1 MKEGILLCFHGT
13 KSHEGVKDTNKL
25 LKTFKKENKKY
36 TIKIGYLEIRKPTIK
51 NQLDF
56 FFKRKFDNLLIIPA
70 MIFSGNHVTKDI
82 PKIVKNFKK
91 RYKNTPKIKFISP
104 LSKAKNFFNI
114 IQNNLFKILR
124 LLNKKKDYGL
134 IVVASYTINFKAISE
149 IKLLA
154 KKIAKKNKFSFYK
167 KILITL
173 NKEDLKQELSNLNLN
188 YKYIILPIFLFRG
201 KLLENLISVVKEK
214 NKKNQKKFI
223 LCNHLNNYKNIQN
236 LMQNL
241 IKSKIT

>member
-1 MKEGILLCFHGT
+1 MKEGILLCCHGT
-13 KSHEGVKDTNKL
+13 KSNEGIKDTNKL
-25 LKTFKKENKKY
+25 LKIFKKKNKKY

-82 PKIVKNFKK
+82 PKIIKNFKK
-91 RYKNTPKIKFISP
+91 KYKKIPEIKSIPP

-114 IQNNLFKILR
+114 IQNNIFKTLR

-134 IVVASYTINFKAISE
+134 IIIASYTINFKAISE
-149 IKLLA
+149 IKFLA

-173 NKEDLKQELSNLNLN
+173 NKEDLKQKFSNLNLN
-188 YKYIILPIFLFRG
+188 RNYIIFPFFLFRG
-201 KLLENLISVVKEK
+201 KLLENLVSVVKEK
-214 NKKNQKKFI
+214 NKKNKNKLI
-223 LCNHLNNYKNIQN
+223 LCNHLNNYKNIQTS
-236 LMQNL
+236 MQNL
-241 IKSKIT
+241 IKFKTT

>member
-1 MKEGILLCFHGT
+1 MPNIFLTRTSSISFSVICWLTIALSRRDKESRTDPSATLAINLSAASDIFPF
-13 KSHEGVKDTNKL
+13 SIS
-25 LKTFKKENKKY
+25 
-36 TIKIGYLEIRKPTIK
+36 TI
-51 NQLDF
+51 F
-56 FFKRKFDNLLIIPA
+56 
-70 MIFSGNHVTKDI
+70 
-82 PKIVKNFKK
+82 
-91 RYKNTPKIKFISP
+91 
-104 LSKAKNFFNI
+104 
-114 IQNNLFKILR
+114 LR

-149 IKLLA
+149 INFLA
-154 KKIAKKNKFSFYK
+154 KKIAKKNKFNFYK

-214 NKKNQKKFI
+214 NKKNQRKFI

-241 IKSKIT
+241 IKSKNYIKNM

>member
-1 MKEGILLCFHGT
+1 MKKGILLCCHGT
-13 KSHEGVKDTNKL
+13 KSNKGIKDTNKL
-25 LKTFKKENKKY
+25 LKIFKKKNKGY
-36 TIKIGYLEIRKPTIK
+36 TVKIGYLEIKKPTIK

-56 FFKRKFDNLLIIPA
+56 FFKRKFDNLLIVPA

-91 RYKNTPKIKFISP
+91 RYKNIPKIKFIPP

-114 IQNNLFKILR
+114 IQNNIFKILR

-149 IKLLA
+149 INFLA
-154 KKIAKKNKFSFYK
+154 KKIAKKNKFNFYK

-214 NKKNQKKFI
+214 NKKNKNKLI
-223 LCNHLNNYKNIQN
+223 LCNHLNNYKNVQTA
-236 LMQNL
+236 MQSL
-241 IKSKIT
+241 IKSKNT